1 MKLYLFGLI
10 AGAFLALAAGCA
22 TQPSESSSTG
32 VDTGVIV
39 GGVSDPRNRAR
50 IHTDLAALYYKRGS
64 MAVALEELRTAA
76 SADPSYAPTYSMFG
90 LVYMELRETKLAQQ
104 NFERGLE
111 LSPSDPDLN
120 HNYGWFLCQTGHET
134 ESIRYFLRAIA
145 NPLYPTPWRS
155 YTAAGVCSMRKGN
168 LKDAEQFFEHALKMQ
183 PNDPMALLQMGEIR
197 YREGNMIDA
206 RKYVSQFNSVVEP
219 TAESL
224 WLALRVERKLG
235 ERLAEAK
242 LASQLRH
249 RYPSSR
255 ESQALQRG
263 DYE

>member
-1 MKLYLFGLI
+1 MKTYFSGLI
-10 AGAFLALAAGCA
+10 VAAVLALVAGCA
-22 TQPSESSSTG
+22 SRPPETSPS

-39 GGVSDPRNRAR
+39 GEVGDPRNRAR
-50 IHTDLAALYYKRGS
+50 IHTELAAAYYSRGS

-76 SADPSYAPTYSMFG
+76 AADPTYASTYSMFG

-104 NFERGLE
+104 NFERGLR
-111 LSPSDPDLN
+111 LSPNDPDIN
-120 HNYGWFLCQTGHET
+120 HNYGWFLCQTGRET
-134 ESIRYFLRAIA
+134 ESIRYFLRAIG

-155 YTAAGVCSMRKGN
+155 YTAAGVCSLRKDN
-168 LKDAEQFFEHALKMQ
+168 FKDAEQFFERALRLR
-183 PNDPMALLQMGEIR
+183 PDEPMALLQMGEIR
-197 YREGNMIDA
+197 YREGKMSEA
-206 RKYVSQFNSVVEP
+206 RKYVSRFNGVVSP

-235 ERLAEAK
+235 ERVAEAK
-242 LASQLRH
+242 LASQLR
-249 RYPSSR
+249 RRFPGSR

>member
-1 MKLYLFGLI
+1 VKLYLFGLI
-10 AGAFLALAAGCA
+10 AGALLALAAGCA
-22 TQPSESSSTG
+22 MEPPESSTG

-39 GGVSDPRNRAR
+39 GEVGDPRNRAR
-50 IHTDLAALYYKRGS
+50 IHTELGAAYYSRGS

-76 SADPSYAPTYSMFG
+76 AADPTYAPTYSMFG
-90 LVYMELRETKLAQQ
+90 LVYMALRETGLARQ
-104 NFERGLE
+104 NFEHGLK
-111 LSPSDPDLN
+111 LSPNDPDIN
-120 HNYGWFLCQTGHET
+120 HNYGWFLCQTGHEA
-134 ESIRYFLRAIA
+134 ESIHYFLRAIA

-155 YTAAGVCSMRKGN
+155 YTAAGVCSMRNDK
-168 LKDAEQFFEHALKMQ
+168 LKEAKLFFQRALKMQ
-183 PNDPMALLQMGEIR
+183 PNDPRALLQMGEIR
-197 YREGNMIDA
+197 YREGNMVDA
-206 RKYVSQFNSVVEP
+206 RKYVSRFNSLVQP

-249 RYPSSR
+249 RYPGSR

>member
-1 MKLYLFGLI
+1 MKLYFFGLV
-10 AGAFLALAAGCA
+10 AGALLALAAGCA
-22 TQPSESSSTG
+22 TQPPNSSTG

-39 GGVSDPRNRAR
+39 GEVGDPRNRAR
-50 IHTDLAALYYKRGS
+50 IHTELAAAYYSRGS
-64 MAVALEELRTAA
+64 MAVALEELRTAVAADPTYA
-76 SADPSYAPTYSMFG
+76 SAYSMFG
-90 LVYMELRETKLAQQ
+90 LVYMQLRETKLAQQ
-104 NFERGLE
+104 NFEHGLE
-111 LSPSDPDLN
+111 LSPNDPDIN
-120 HNYGWFLCQTGHET
+120 HNYGWFLCQNGHET

-155 YTAAGVCSMRKGN
+155 YTAAGVCSMREGK
-168 LKDAEQFFEHALKMQ
+168 LKDAEQFFQRTLRLQ

-197 YREGNMIDA
+197 YREGSMSEA
-206 RKYVSQFNSVVEP
+206 RNYVSQFNAVVEP

-235 ERLAEAK
+235 QRLAEAK

-249 RYPSSR
+249 RFPGSR
-255 ESQALQRG
+255 ETQALQRG

>member
-1 MKLYLFGLI
+1 LGLI
-10 AGAFLALAAGCA
+10 AGAVLALAAGCA
-22 TQPSESSSTG
+22 TQPPESSSTG

-39 GGVSDPRNRAR
+39 GEVSDPRNRAR
-50 IHTDLAALYYKRGS
+50 IHTELAAAYYSRGS

-76 SADPSYAPTYSMFG
+76 AADPSYAATYSMFG
-90 LVYMELRETKLAQQ
+90 LVYMELRETKLAQE
-104 NFERGLE
+104 NFERGLQ
-111 LSPSDPDLN
+111 LSPNDPDIN

-155 YTAAGVCSMRKGN
+155 YTAAGVCSMRKDK
-168 LKDAEQFFEHALKMQ
+168 LKDAEQFFQRALKMQ
-183 PNDPMALLQMGEIR
+183 PNNTMALLQMGEIR
-197 YREGNMIDA
+197 YREGNMADA
-206 RKYVSQFNSVVEP
+206 RNYVSRFNALVEP

-249 RYPSSR
+249 RYPGSR

>member
-1 MKLYLFGLI
+1 MKLYLFGLV
-10 AGAFLALAAGCA
+10 AGALLALAAGCA
-22 TQPSESSSTG
+22 TQPPESSTG

-39 GGVSDPRNRAR
+39 GEVGDPRNRAR
-50 IHTDLAALYYKRGS
+50 IHTELAAAYYSRGS

-76 SADPSYAPTYSMFG
+76 AADPTYASTYSMFG
-90 LVYMELRETKLAQQ
+90 LVYMDLRENGLAQE
-104 NFERGLE
+104 NFEHGLE
-111 LSPSDPDLN
+111 LSPNDPDIN
-120 HNYGWFLCQTGHET
+120 HNYGWFLCQTGRET

-155 YTAAGVCSMRKGN
+155 YTAAGVCSMRKQKLG
-168 LKDAEQFFEHALKMQ
+168 DAEQFFQRALKLQ
-183 PNDPMALLQMGEIR
+183 PTEPMALLQMGEIR
-197 YREGNMIDA
+197 YREGKLSDA
-206 RKYVSQFNSVVEP
+206 RDYVSRFNGVVSP

-249 RYPSSR
+249 RFPGSR

>member
-1 MKLYLFGLI
+1 MKTYLAGLV
-10 AGAFLALAAGCA
+10 AAALLALVAGCA
-22 TQPSESSSTG
+22 TRPTESSPS

-39 GGVSDPRNRAR
+39 GEVGDPRNRAR
-50 IHTDLAALYYKRGS
+50 IHTELAAAYYSRGS

-76 SADPSYAPTYSMFG
+76 AADPTYAATYSMFG

-104 NFERGLE
+104 NFEHGLQ
-111 LSPSDPDLN
+111 LSPNDPDIN

-134 ESIRYFLRAIA
+134 ESIRYFLRAIG

-155 YTAAGVCSMRKGN
+155 YTAAGVCSLRKD
-168 LKDAEQFFEHALKMQ
+168 KVSDAEQFFERALRLQ
-183 PNDPMALLQMGEIR
+183 PDEPMALLQMGEIR
-197 YREGNMIDA
+197 YREGKMNEA
-206 RKYVSQFNSVVEP
+206 RKFVSRFNSVVSP

-224 WLALRVERKLG
+224 WLALRVARKLG
-235 ERLAEAK
+235 ERVAEAK
-242 LASQLRH
+242 LASQLR
-249 RYPSSR
+249 RRFPGSS

>member
-1 MKLYLFGLI
+1 MKSYLFGLV
-10 AGAFLALAAGCA
+10 AGALLALAAGCA
-22 TQPSESSSTG
+22 TQPPESSTG

-39 GGVSDPRNRAR
+39 GEVGDPRNRAR
-50 IHTDLAALYYKRGS
+50 IHTELAAAYYSRGS

-76 SADPSYAPTYSMFG
+76 AADPTYASTYSMFG

-104 NFERGLE
+104 NFEHGLE
-111 LSPSDPDLN
+111 LSPNDPDIN

-155 YTAAGVCSMRKGN
+155 YTAAGVCSMRKDK
-168 LKDAEQFFEHALKMQ
+168 LKDAEQFFERALRLQ
-183 PNDPMALLQMGEIR
+183 PNEPMALLQMGEIR
-197 YREGNMIDA
+197 YREGNMSEA
-206 RKYVSQFNSVVEP
+206 RSYVSRFNAVLEP

-249 RYPSSR
+249 RFPGSR

>member
-1 MKLYLFGLI
+1 MKLYFFGLV
-10 AGAFLALAAGCA
+10 AGAFLALAAGCT
-22 TQPSESSSTG
+22 TQPPNSSTG

-39 GGVSDPRNRAR
+39 GEVGDPRNRAR
-50 IHTDLAALYYKRGS
+50 IHTELAAAYYSRGS

-76 SADPSYAPTYSMFG
+76 AADPTYPSTYSMFG
-90 LVYMELRETKLAQQ
+90 LVYMQLRETKLAQQ
-104 NFERGLE
+104 NFEHGLE
-111 LSPSDPDLN
+111 LSPNDPDIN

-134 ESIRYFLRAIA
+134 ESIRYFQRAIA

-155 YTAAGVCSMRKGN
+155 YTAAGVCSMRKDK
-168 LKDAEQFFEHALKMQ
+168 LKDAEQYFRRALKLL
-183 PNDPMALLQMGEIR
+183 PNEPTALLQMGEIR
-197 YREGNMIDA
+197 YREGNMNEA
-206 RKYVSQFNSVVEP
+206 LKYVSRFNAMVEP

-242 LASQLRH
+242 LASQLRY
-249 RYPSSR
+249 RFPGSR